1 MELNEAAASHSS
13 LDAVTLEILRS
24 SFKAMCTEGGA
35 LLDRIAYS
43 PTISEGK
50 DRTITLHTTDARMIS
65 HGELDMCPHLGSS
78 EESLRAVMQDID
90 EMKKGDVYIFNDPH
104 RGGTHVND
112 VKFFRPIF
120 VDGELFAFDMTLAHW
135 SDMGGPY
142 PGSFNPRATECY
154 AEGLKLP
161 ALAIFKNEQ
170 PVKQVFDIL
179 KNNIRAFPDRY
190 GEIYG
195 QYQAGVLIEKR
206 LNEYIEKYG
215 KQTIETAFEETMNYS
230 ERLFRASLEQLPDG
244 DYEFEDF
251 GDKDIMHPDQPKIKV
266 HCKIIKKKDNVTLDY
281 TESDPAPIAAW
292 GFSRT
297 GLLSASYA
305 ATMHYFPELTP
316 LNNGVIRRLN
326 ILSKPGTCVD
336 VSEPAPISGYCSG
349 AYEKVLGAAM
359 GSWARAF
366 SATKPERVNAFAENL
381 LNIVTGGI
389 HPKKKRQY
397 VSYIWVEGGLG
408 ARSYKDGPSYLQ
420 GFYIGK
426 ARNQPVEVHERWY
439 PMVYTEVEIVKD
451 SCGDGKFRGGFGL
464 QRNFTVTADTVVS
477 EHGDREEVTPYGLAG
492 GTNGGPAKLILN
504 KGRSGETN
512 LGVFVAGLKVKKGD
526 HLTFYSN
533 GGGGYGNPLEREPK
547 LVLEDVIDGYISLEK
562 ARNVY
567 GVAINVLD
575 EDTLQYEVDE
585 DETRRLRQSL
595 EGKDLFKRG
604 YGAGE
609 IHPWGEKVKVVTKI
623 ITPR

>member
-1 MELNEAAASHSS
+1 VEKKLSS
-13 LDAVTLEILRS
+13 TIDTVNLGILRN
-24 SFKAMCTEGGA
+24 AYRAICTEGGA

-50 DRTITLHTTDARMIS
+50 DRTITLHTPDARMIS

-78 EESLRAVMQDID
+78 EESLKAVISDVG
-90 EMKKGDVYIFNDPH
+90 EFKKGDVYIFNDPH

-120 VDGELFAFDMTLAHW
+120 VDGKIFAFVMALAHW

-161 ALAIFKNEQ
+161 SLAIFKNDE
-170 PVKQVFDIL
+170 PVKPVFDLL
-179 KNNIRAFPDRY
+179 KNNVRAFPDRY

-195 QYQAGVLIEKR
+195 QFHAGVLIEKR
-206 LNEYIEKYG
+206 MNEYVEKYG
-215 KQTIETAFEETMNYS
+215 KKMIETSFEETMNYS
-230 ERLFRASLEQLPDG
+230 ERLFRAGLRQLSDG
-244 DYEFEDF
+244 DYEFEDY
-251 GDKDIMHPDQPKIKV
+251 GDKDIVHPQQPRIKV
-266 HCKIIKKKDNVTLDY
+266 HCKLTKKGETVTLDY
-281 TESDPAPIAAW
+281 TESDPAPMAAW

-297 GLLSASYA
+297 GLLSATYA
-305 ATMHYFPELTP
+305 ATMHYFSELTP
-316 LNNGVIRRLN
+316 LNHGVIRNLK
-326 ILSKPGTCVD
+326 IISKKGTCVD
-336 VSEPAPISGYCSG
+336 VEEPAPISGYCSG
-349 AYEKVLGAAM
+349 AYEKVLGSAM
-359 GSWARAF
+359 GCWARAF
-366 SATKPERVNAFAENL
+366 ALTKPERVNAFAENL

-408 ARSYKDGPSYLQ
+408 ARAYKDGPSYLQ

-439 PMVYTEVEIVKD
+439 PMIYTHVEIAQD

-464 QRNFTVTADTVVS
+464 QRNFTVTGNTVVS

-492 GTNGGPAKLILN
+492 GLNGGPAKLILN
-504 KGRSGETN
+504 KGQPNETN
-512 LGVFVAGLKVKKGD
+512 LGVFVAGARIKPGD

-533 GGGGYGNPLEREPK
+533 GGGGYGDPLERDPK
-547 LVLEDVIDGYISLEK
+547 LVLEDVIDEFISVEH
-562 ARNVY
+562 ARDVY
-567 GVAINVLD
+567 GAVIDVVD
-575 EDTLQYEVDE
+575 KDTLDYRINER
-585 DETRRLRQSL
+585 ETSKLRASL
-595 EGKDLFKRG
+595 IGKERFKIG
-604 YGAGE
+604 YSAGE
-609 IHPWGEKVKVVTKI
+609 VNPWGVKVRVAEKLMAT
-623 ITPR
+623 TAR

>member
-1 MELNEAAASHSS
+1 MISS

-24 SFKAMCTEGGA
+24 AFKAICTEGGA

-50 DRTITLHTTDARMIS
+50 DRTVTLHTSDARMIS
-65 HGELDMCPHLGSS
+65 HGKLDMCPHLGSS

-90 EMKKGDVYIFNDPH
+90 RMKKGDVYIFNDPH

-120 VDGELFAFDMTLAHW
+120 VDGEIFAFVMTLAHW
-135 SDMGGPY
+135 ADMGGPY

-170 PVKQVFDIL
+170 PVKQIFDLL

-195 QYQAGVLIEKR
+195 QYQGGLLIEKR
-206 LNEYIEKYG
+206 LLEVIEKYG
-215 KQTIETAFEETMNYS
+215 KQTVKIAFEETMNYS
-230 ERLFRASLEQLPDG
+230 ERLFSASLEKIPDG
-244 DYEFEDF
+244 EYEFEDY
-251 GDKDIMHPDQPKIKV
+251 GDKDVGRAGEPKIKV
-266 HCKIIKKKDNVTLDY
+266 HCKLVKRQDRATLDY
-281 TESDPAPIAAW
+281 TESDPAPVAAW

-305 ATMHYFPELTP
+305 ATMHYFPQLAP
-316 LNNGVIRRLN
+316 LNNGVIRKLT
-326 ILSKPGTCVD
+326 IISKPGTCVD
-336 VSEPAPISGYCSG
+336 VIEPAPISGYCSG
-349 AYEKVLGAAM
+349 AYEKVLGSAM
-359 GSWARAF
+359 GCWARAF
-366 SATKPERVNAFAENL
+366 AINNPEKVNAFAENL
-381 LNIVTGGI
+381 LNVVTGGI

-397 VSYIWVEGGLG
+397 VSYVWVEGGLG
-408 ARSYKDGPSYLQ
+408 ARSYADGPSYLQ

-439 PMVYTEVEIVKD
+439 PMLYTHVEVVQD

-464 QRNFTVTADTVVS
+464 QRNFMVTADTVIS

-504 KGRSGETN
+504 KGKANETN
-512 LGVFVAGLKVKKGD
+512 LGVFVAGYQAKVGD

-533 GGGGYGNPLEREPK
+533 GGGGFGNPLARDPK
-547 LVLEDVIDGYISLEK
+547 LVLEDVIDEYISLEK
-562 ARNVY
+562 ARNTY
-567 GVAINVLD
+567 GVEINVIDKDALK
-575 EDTLQYEVDE
+575 YEIN
-585 DETRRLRQSL
+585 ETATRELRSAIT
-595 EGKDLFKRG
+595 GRHVKRG

-609 IHPWGEKVKVVTKI
+609 VNPWGEKVNPQRT
-623 ITPR
+623 

>member
-1 MELNEAAASHSS
+1 MSKENSSMENGSM
-13 LDAVTLEILRS
+13 DAVTLEILRS
-24 SFKAMCTEGGA
+24 TFRAICTEGGA

-50 DRTITLHTTDARMIS
+50 DRTVTLHTPDARMIS

-78 EESLRAVMQDID
+78 EESLRAVKQDID
-90 EMKKGDVYIFNDPH
+90 DMQNGDVYIFNDPH

-112 VKFFRPIF
+112 VKFYRPIF
-120 VDGELFAFDMTLAHW
+120 VDGEIFAFVMTLAHW

-161 ALAIFKNEQ
+161 ALRIFKNEQ
-170 PVKQVFDIL
+170 PVKFVFDLL

-195 QYQAGVLIEKR
+195 QYQGGLLIEKR
-206 LNEYIEKYG
+206 LKETIEKYG
-215 KQTIETAFEETMNYS
+215 KETVRKSFEETMNYS
-230 ERLFRASLEQLPDG
+230 ERLFRAGLRQIPDG
-244 DYEFEDF
+244 EYEFEDY
-251 GDKDIMHPDQPKIKV
+251 GDKDVGKPNEPKIKV
-266 HCKIIKKKDNVTLDY
+266 HCKITKKQDEVTLDY
-281 TESDPAPIAAW
+281 TESDPAPVAAW

-297 GLLSASYA
+297 GLLSATYA
-305 ATMHYFPELTP
+305 ATMHYFPELNP
-316 LNNGVIRRLN
+316 LNNGVIRRLK

-336 VSEPAPISGYCSG
+336 VLEPAPISGYCSG
-349 AYEKVLGAAM
+349 AYEKVLGSAM
-359 GSWARAF
+359 GCWARAF
-366 SATKPERVNAFAENL
+366 ASTKPERVNAFAENL

-389 HPKKKRQY
+389 HPKKRREY

-439 PMVYTEVEIVKD
+439 PMVYTDVEIVQD

-464 QRNFTVTADTVVS
+464 QRNFTVTADTVIS
-477 EHGDREEVTPYGLAG
+477 EHGDREDVTPYGLAG

-504 KGRSGETN
+504 KGKKGEKN
-512 LGVFVAGLKVKKGD
+512 LGVFVAGFQAKAGD

-533 GGGGYGNPLEREPK
+533 GGGGYGNPLERDPK

-562 ARNVY
+562 ARITY
-567 GVAINVLD
+567 GVAIKILD
-575 EDTLQYEVDE
+575 QDTLQYVINEE
-585 DETRRLRQSL
+585 ATNKLRSGL
-595 EGKDLFKRG
+595 AGKELKRG
-604 YGAGE
+604 YGPGE
-609 IHPWGEKVKVVTKI
+609 VNPWGEKIKAAEKVVLAQ
-623 ITPR
+623 